1 MFSKVIVLDANII
14 IRAILGNKVRTLIT
28 DNLERVDFFTP
39 EVCIADAHKYLP
51 LLFEKRTI
59 SVEPALMLLNNLT
72 PLLHI
77 VDELIY
83 QGAKEEA
90 QLRIKNR
97 DIRDWPIVA
106 TALTLNCPIW
116 TEDQDFFGTG
126 ISTWTTDRV
135 HLFFEDRAREMLF
148 SKEYY

>member
-1 MFSKVIVLDANII
+1 MTSKVIVLDANII
-14 IRAILGNKVRTLIT
+14 IRAVLGNKVRTLIT
-28 DNLERVDFFTP
+28 ANIERVDFFTP
-39 EVCIADAHKYLP
+39 EVCIADAQKYLP
-51 LLFEKRTI
+51 LLFEKRSLPT
-59 SVEPALMLLNNLT
+59 EPALTLLNNLT

-83 QGAKEEA
+83 QGTKEEA

-126 ISTWTTDRV
+126 VPTWTTDRV
-135 HLFFEDRAREMLF
+135 HLFFEEHTR
-148 SKEYY
+148 

>member
-1 MFSKVIVLDANII
+1 MTSKVIVLDANII
-14 IRAILGNKVRTLIT
+14 IRAVLGNKVRTLIIE
-28 DNLERVDFFTP
+28 NIERVDFFTP
-39 EVCIADAHKYLP
+39 DVCIADAQKYLP
-51 LLFEKRTI
+51 LLFEKRTMPA
-59 SVEPALMLLNNLT
+59 EPALILLNNLRS
-72 PLLHI
+72 LLHI

-83 QGAKEEA
+83 EREKEEA

-126 ISTWTTDRV
+126 VPTWTTDRV
-135 HLFFEDRAREMLF
+135 HLFFEEHPR
-148 SKEYY
+148 

>member
-1 MFSKVIVLDANII
+1 MSSKVIVLDANIL

-28 DNLERVDFFTP
+28 HNFFTP
-39 EVCIADAHKYLP
+39 EVCIDDAQKYLP
-51 LLFEKRTI
+51 LLFEKRSMPI
-59 SVEPALMLLNNLT
+59 EPALILLNNLI

-83 QGAKEEA
+83 QRAKEEA

-116 TEDQDFFGTG
+116 TEDQDFFGAG

-135 HLFFEDRAREMLF
+135 HLFFEDRTR
-148 SKEYY
+148 